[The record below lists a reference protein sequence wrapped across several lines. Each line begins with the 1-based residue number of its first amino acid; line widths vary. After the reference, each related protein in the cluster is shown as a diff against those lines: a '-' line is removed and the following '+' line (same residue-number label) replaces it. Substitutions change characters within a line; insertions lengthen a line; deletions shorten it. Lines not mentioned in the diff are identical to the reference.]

1 MPSSGLPHAL
11 EGSLHEAPSDA
22 LFWIAAG
29 LTLTL
34 GLLLQRAPAESN
46 RWKFVLQR
54 FTHWEE
60 HSESVVDSQFS
71 IGRGHEF
78 ARTYH
83 PRRRVHSASPTGLSR
98 ALVWPFPSAFD
109 CSQHATYRPHP
120 LWSHMGT
127 VKKPLEPLGQRFSL
141 LPALWIALPFFLW
154 VLVSAQASQDL
165 MEPFYVGIVILS
177 LILYA
182 LGLLKALFR
191 YVSTGH
197 TPWYVAI
204 LYLCALET
212 SPLFWVIFFQTY
224 EG

>member
-54 FTHWEE
+54 FTHWEGTP
-60 HSESVVDSQFS
+60 SRLWIPNFLLVGVMSLLGLIILGGES
-71 IGRGHEF
+71 IPHLLPG
-78 ARTYH
+78 YH
-83 PRRRVHSASPTGLSR
+83 GPWYGLYLLPLIALSTQLIVHTLFGAIWEQSR
-98 ALVWPFPSAFD
+98 N
-109 CSQHATYRPHP
+109 H
-120 LWSHMGT
+120 WSHW
-127 VKKPLEPLGQRFSL
+127 GQRFSL

-212 SPLFWVIFFQTY
+212 SPLFWVVFFQTY